1 MTSRDHSK
9 TVDYKS
15 ITKHALSGSFAG
27 VVGTV
32 FGHPLD
38 VVKVNS
44 TQSDRNKFNISFEIK
59 FTAMWQ
65 NRSNSMNFRVFSNV
79 I

>member
-44 TQSDRNKFNISFEIK
+44 HNQIEINLIYLLK
-59 FTAMWQ
+59 LSLRLCGKIVRTL
-65 NRSNSMNFRVFSNV
+65 
-79 I
+79 